1 MDNDK
6 ERNEES
12 DMTWTETRLDKL
24 THKQLRELINRNE
37 CTPQT

>member
-1 MDNDK
+1 MTKK
-6 ERNEES
+6 EMKS
-12 DMTWTETRLDKL
+12 QILTWAETRLDKL